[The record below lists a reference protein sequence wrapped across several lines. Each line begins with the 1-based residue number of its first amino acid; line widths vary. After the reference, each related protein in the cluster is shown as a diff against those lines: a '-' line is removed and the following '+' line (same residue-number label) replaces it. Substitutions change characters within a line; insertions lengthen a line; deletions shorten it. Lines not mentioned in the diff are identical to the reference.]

1 MAGESTSWP
10 PRRTDRW
17 RGRLTFTDDSRAWN
31 ERQTFPAPTPRIFKF
46 VNGRKVLVTL
56 AELEVDLLETMW
68 KRST

>member
-1 MAGESTSWP
+1 
-10 PRRTDRW
+10 
-17 RGRLTFTDDSRAWN
+17 
-31 ERQTFPAPTPRIFKF
+31 